1 MEGHDTDAAVAPLFS
16 TVFVLSMHRLEM
28 IKTGRE
34 VDVRHAGAPRPER
47 YSSQT
52 LTASN
57 VIFAINGS

>member
-34 VDVRHAGAPRPER
+34 VDVRHAER